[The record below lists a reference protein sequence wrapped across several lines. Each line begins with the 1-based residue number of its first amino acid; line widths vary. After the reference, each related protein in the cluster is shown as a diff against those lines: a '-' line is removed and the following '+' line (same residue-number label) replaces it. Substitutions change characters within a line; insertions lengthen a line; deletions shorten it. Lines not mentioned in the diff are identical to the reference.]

1 MDLGELCQLMDDLSR
16 TTWDTLTEA
25 AALGVPHN
33 EVTTTETNLLQL
45 ARFARR
51 PAPGCSLRVRPIN
64 QNEETLIGADFE
76 FWLTL
81 PDGGYRGFSIQA
93 KRATQ
98 SSRPAYKHV
107 DHRTQAGEKQY
118 DVLLAHAAEYETIPL
133 HVFYNGQFCAGAGF
147 PDLPAVQMYGCAV
160 VHTAVVKG
168 LGDDRGPRPL
178 GGVGVRR
185 PLGRSGGRAATRLR
199 RCGPRR

>member
-25 AALGVPHN
+25 SALGVPHN
-33 EVTTTETNLLQL
+33 DVTTTETNLLQL
-45 ARFARR
+45 ARFAHR

-98 SSRPAYKHV
+98 SSR
-107 DHRTQAGEKQY
+107 
-118 DVLLAHAAEYETIPL
+118 
-133 HVFYNGQFCAGAGF
+133 YNGQFCAGAGF
-147 PDLPAVQMYGCAV
+147 PDPPAVQMYGCAV

-199 RCGPRR
+199 GCGPRR